1 MTITF
6 LGYACIVIGGM
17 IVIAGSMR
25 HALAFLVLAGLF
37 SGSSAV
43 TLPNGGSSIPPI
55 YFALAFVYLRILV
68 PHGGFRGV
76 LPDAFRANRWLAVF
90 ALYGAAMA
98 YIGPRLFA
106 GDIDVYPMRL
116 VARDSL
122 FETHPLAPSS
132 QNMTAGIYML
142 GTLFVAMA
150 AWIGTRREDGTR
162 TLVAAVLWATWL
174 HAVLGIAALVA
185 RGTSFDAV
193 FEFFRNS
200 TYTQFNDQVGNFVRI
215 RGVFAEASSYAAFG
229 FGLMVANAELWYR
242 SIRSRATGRAA
253 LLMAAVLFFSTSST
267 SYLGLAAYVSF
278 FFARALL
285 LPGAVHGR
293 KIESMIAAMG
303 GFVFL
308 FAVSVALIPNL
319 AEAILDMIARM
330 TVEKSS
336 SESGTQRLFWAM
348 QGWEAFKASHG
359 LGIGPGSFRSSS
371 GLTAILGAMGA
382 IGIVSFLAYIV
393 AVFQPWRRSS
403 WGIAEDDR
411 LAVGSAFATAAALS
425 LIPGTLSSA
434 NAHPG
439 TNFAIFAGAALALRP
454 FWIERKRPV
463 REPRALATGAH
474 AASPKPESIDRRGE
488 ELPAR

>member
-6 LGYACIVIGGM
+6 LGFACIVIGGI

-68 PHGGFRGV
+68 PHGGFRGAM
-76 LPDAFRANRWLAVF
+76 PDAFRANRWLAVF
-90 ALYGAAMA
+90 AIYGAAMS

-116 VARDSL
+116 VARESL

-132 QNMTAGIYML
+132 QNGTAGIYML

-150 AWIGTRREDGTR
+150 AWIGTRHNGMR
-162 TLVAAVLWATWL
+162 TLVTALLWSTWI
-174 HAVLGIAALVA
+174 HAVLGVAALAA
-185 RGTSFDAV
+185 RDTPIDAV

-200 TYTQFNDQVGNFVRI
+200 TYTQFNDQVGDFVRI

-267 SYLGLAAYVSF
+267 GYLGLASYVAF

-285 LPGAVHGR
+285 LPGAVRGR
-293 KIESMIAAMG
+293 KIKSMISAMG
-303 GFVFL
+303 GFIFL
-308 FAVSVALIPNL
+308 FAISVAVIPSL

-336 SESGTQRLFWAM
+336 SESGAQRLFWAM
-348 QGWEAFKASHG
+348 QGWDAFVVSHG

-371 GLTAILGAMGA
+371 GLTAILGAMGV
-382 IGIVSFLAYIV
+382 IGVVSFLLYIV
-393 AVFQPWRRSS
+393 VVFQPWRRSS
-403 WGIAEDDR
+403 WGMAADDR
-411 LAVGSAFATAAALS
+411 LAVGSAFATAATLS

-454 FWIERKRPV
+454 FWIELKRPV
-463 REPRALATGAH
+463 HQGRKPVPGARAATAE
-474 AASPKPESIDRRGE
+474 PESIDREGE
-488 ELPAR
+488 GLPAR

>member
-6 LGYACIVIGGM
+6 LGYACIIIGGM

-25 HALAFLVLAGLF
+25 HALAFLVLSGLF
-37 SGSSAV
+37 SGSAALI
-43 TLPNGGSSIPPI
+43 LPNGGSSVPPI
-55 YFALAFVYLRILV
+55 YFALSFVYLRILV
-68 PHGGFRGV
+68 PHGGFRGA

-98 YIGPRLFA
+98 YFGPRLFA
-106 GDIDVYPMRL
+106 GAIDVYPMRL
-116 VARDSL
+116 VARESL
-122 FETHPLAPSS
+122 FETHALAPSS

-142 GTLFVAMA
+142 GTLFVATA
-150 AWIGTRREDGTR
+150 AWIGTRRQDGMR
-162 TLVAAVLWATWL
+162 TLVTALLWATWI
-174 HAVLGIAALVA
+174 HAVLGVTALAARDTPL
-185 RGTSFDAV
+185 DAV

-200 TYTQFNDQVGNFVRI
+200 TYTQFNDQVGDFVRI
-215 RGVFAEASSYAAFG
+215 RGVFAEASSYAGFG
-229 FGLMVANAELWYR
+229 FGLMVANAELWHR

-267 SYLGLAAYVSF
+267 GYLGLASYFAF

-285 LPGAVHGR
+285 LPGAVRGR
-293 KIESMIAAMG
+293 KIRSVIAVMG

-308 FAVSVALIPNL
+308 FAVSVAVIPNL

-336 SESGTQRLFWAM
+336 SESGAQRLFWAM
-348 QGWEAFKASHG
+348 QGWDAFTASHG

-371 GLTAILGAMGA
+371 GLTAILGAMGV
-382 IGIVSFLAYIV
+382 IGIVSFLAYIFV
-393 AVFQPWRRSS
+393 VFQPWRKSS
-403 WGIAEDDR
+403 WGVAANDR
-411 LAVGSAFATAAALS
+411 LAVGSAFATAATLS

-454 FWIERKRPV
+454 FWMGHKRPPY
-463 REPRALATGAH
+463 E
-474 AASPKPESIDRRGE
+474 AARPAFRTEFENIDRRE
-488 ELPAR
+488 ESLPAE